1 MGKKLIAIGNRLM
14 GDDGVAIYLAE
25 HMKTFFEDIGYEV
38 IIGETD
44 TSYCLSKINTGD
56 FIVIL
61 DALYRGLKPGSVSMI
76 TLKEAV
82 SRIRQCYSQ
91 HECSIIKYLDIYDID
106 VTGVLIGIEVNQIEF
121 KWELSDVMKDLF
133 PQICEQVKDAI
144 IKIL

>member
-14 GDDGVAIYLAE
+14 GDDGIAIYLAE
-25 HMKTFFEDIGYEV
+25 CMKTFFEDMGYEV

-44 TSYCLSKINTGD
+44 TSYCLSKINAGD
-56 FIVIL
+56 FIIIL
-61 DALYRGLKPGSVSMI
+61 DASCHGLQPGSVSMI

-106 VTGVLIGIEVNQIEF
+106 VTGMVMGIEVNQIEF
-121 KWELSDVMKDLF
+121 KWELSDVIKNLF
-133 PQICEQVKDAI
+133 PQICGQVKDAI

>member
-1 MGKKLIAIGNRLM
+1 M
-14 GDDGVAIYLAE
+14 GDDGIAIYLAE
-25 HMKTFFEDIGYEV
+25 HMKAFFEDIGYEV

-44 TSYCLSKINTGD
+44 TAYCLSKIDKGD

-61 DALYRGLKPGSVSMI
+61 DAFYHGLKPGSVSMI
-76 TLKEAV
+76 TLEEAV

-106 VTGVLIGIEVNQIEF
+106 VTGVVVGIEVNQIEF

>member
-14 GDDGVAIYLAE
+14 GDDGIAIYLAE
-25 HMKTFFEDIGYEV
+25 YMKTFFEDMGYEV

-44 TSYCLSKINTGD
+44 TSYCLSRINADD
-56 FIVIL
+56 FIIIL
-61 DALYRGLKPGSVSMI
+61 DASCCGLKPGSVSMI

-82 SRIRQCYSQ
+82 SRVRKCYSQ

-106 VTGVLIGIEVNQIEF
+106 VTGVVIGIEVNQIEF